1 MVLLILW
8 GILSCILGVTYGVRP
23 RWAEILDGFSMF
35 RFGSDFPGFAD
46 GICAKTYDQCPELL
60 TLPGLVGDGRP
71 NEQVGHISLVEEVVA
86 VRHKKYQGMSSNA
99 ERPARYGQKF
109 KQK

>member
-1 MVLLILW
+1 
-8 GILSCILGVTYGVRP
+8 
-23 RWAEILDGFSMF
+23 MF